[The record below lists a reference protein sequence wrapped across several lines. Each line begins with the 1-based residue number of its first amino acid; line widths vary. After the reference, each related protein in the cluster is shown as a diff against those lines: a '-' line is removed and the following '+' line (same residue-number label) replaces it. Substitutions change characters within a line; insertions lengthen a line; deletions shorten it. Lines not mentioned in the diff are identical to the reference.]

1 MNKAILIN
9 PITITQLL
17 PIHNKEDNM
26 YQYLQSCHLINP
38 YELPQ
43 FSISQL
49 VNYSTQIE
57 CQIEKLGSDHMI
69 PLSSHEALTY
79 LQHGKLNPKRD

>member
-1 MNKAILIN
+1 MNKEILIN
-9 PITITQLL
+9 PIIITQLL

-43 FSISQL
+43 FSISKL
-49 VNYSTQIE
+49 ENYSTQIE
-57 CQIEKLGSDHMI
+57 YQIEKLGSDHMI

-79 LQHGKLNPKRD
+79 LQHGLNII